1 MREETVQDW
10 LDSLAMNWGSDECL
24 EFPFSVGSHG
34 YGQVVVNQ
42 KRRLAHRYI
51 CEKFNGLPPRANMD
65 AAHSCGNKICVN
77 GRHLR
82 WASRSENE
90 GDKKKHGRS
99 NAGQRHGM
107 SKLTADEVATI
118 RNASGFQK
126 DIAERFGISRQHVS
140 DIKGG
145 RRWTSQT

>member
-1 MREETVQDW
+1 MIETVMDW
-10 LDSLAMNWGSDECL
+10 LDRSTSAWESDECL
-24 EFPFSVGSHG
+24 LFPFSVGSHG
-34 YGQVVVNQ
+34 YGQLNDGS
-42 KRRLAHRYI
+42 RRPSLAHRYV
-51 CEKFNGLPPRANMD
+51 CLKFHGLPVRSAMH

-77 GRHLR
+77 PRHIR

-90 GDKKKHGRS
+90 GDKRRHGRD

-107 SKLTADEVATI
+107 SKLTADEVVAI
-118 RNASGFQK
+118 RNAPGFQK

-145 RRWTSQT
+145 RRWTNQP